1 MRPTR
6 TQVIL
11 CWLLFTAVMA
21 GLSWLLH
28 AYVPPVMTSLQDAIG
43 VGTLGILMLIGWLVL
58 AFFGYRPLLRNW
70 LARRR
75 STRIR
80 QR

>member
-1 MRPTR
+1 MPRWLQIT
-6 TQVIL
+6 L
-11 CWLLFTAVMA
+11 CWLLFAGAMA
-21 GLSWLLH
+21 LLSLLLH
-28 AYVPPVMTSLQDAIG
+28 AYVPPVMSSMQDAIG
-43 VGTLGILMLIGWLVL
+43 VGTLGILMLLGWLVL

>member
-1 MRPTR
+1 MAPTR

-11 CWLLFTAVMA
+11 CWLLFTAAMA
-21 GLSWLLH
+21 LLSWALH
-28 AYVPPVMTSLQDAIG
+28 AYVPPVMTSLQDAFGIG
-43 VGTLGILMLIGWLVL
+43 TVGILMLIGWLVL

-75 STRIR
+75 SARIR

>member
-1 MRPTR
+1 MPRWLQIT
-6 TQVIL
+6 L
-11 CWLLFTAVMA
+11 CWLLFTAAMA
-21 GLSWLLH
+21 LLSWVLH
-28 AYVPPVMTSLQDAIG
+28 AYVPPVMTSMQDAIG
-43 VGTLGILMLIGWLVL
+43 VGTLGILMLLGWLVL
-58 AFFGYRPLLRNW
+58 AFFGYRPLMRNW